1 VTLSHGLSSPDNL
14 DPAYDAKSV
23 ADSPRFA
30 LTVLDDDR
38 AGLFLSSSKLFLGCD
53 FDGNVMFGD
62 QYVNPRLLCY

>member
-1 VTLSHGLSSPDNL
+1 
-14 DPAYDAKSV
+14 
-23 ADSPRFA
+23 
-30 LTVLDDDR
+30 VLDDDR